1 MNDNMIKV
9 NADPNHLLKKI
20 KCFALDMDGT
30 IYLGEQWIDGARDF
44 LKRVEE
50 TGRKYVFMTNNSS
63 KSADVYYEKLERM
76 GLKIRP
82 EQLITSGHATV
93 DYLKKK

>member
-9 NADPNHLLKKI
+9 NADPSNLLKKI

-82 EQLITSGHATV
+82 DS
-93 DYLKKK
+93 